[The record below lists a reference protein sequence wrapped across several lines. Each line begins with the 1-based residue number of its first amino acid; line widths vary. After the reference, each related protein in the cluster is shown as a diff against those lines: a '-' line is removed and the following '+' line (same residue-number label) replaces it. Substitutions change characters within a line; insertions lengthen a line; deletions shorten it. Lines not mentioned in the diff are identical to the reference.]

1 MVAVAAAAAAVA
13 AAVAAA
19 AVEGAASAAASAAV
33 QLRPCSGP
41 QRHRK
46 LHNVINL
53 HFNHSHCVHSQ
64 VMKVR
69 ATN

>member
-1 MVAVAAAAAAVA
+1 MVAAAAAAAAA

-19 AVEGAASAAASAAV
+19 AVEGAASDAASAAV
-33 QLRPCSGP
+33 QLRPYSGP

-53 HFNHSHCVHSQ
+53 HFDYSNRVHSQ

>member
-1 MVAVAAAAAAVA
+1 MAAAAAAAVAA

-19 AVEGAASAAASAAV
+19 AVEGAASAAAASAAV